1 MAVCLTCVRSC
12 AVCLFN
18 GCFQE
23 YLDDDQLHYSVLF
36 ICSLA
41 MKNITKKCNAR
52 SNAEGCTFPSST
64 VSRRTC
70 RRCCNWAII
79 GIVSQASPDSNSCP

>member
-1 MAVCLTCVRSC
+1 MFPYMCVCRFMCMPVCLTYVRSC
-12 AVCLFN
+12 ALCLFN

-23 YLDDDQLHYSVLF
+23 YLDHQLHHSVLF

-52 SNAEGCTFPSST
+52 SNAE
-64 VSRRTC
+64 
-70 RRCCNWAII
+70 
-79 GIVSQASPDSNSCP
+79 